1 MKKMPKVSSLFD
13 KESAIEIT
21 LEQLMG
27 CQYLVNENSPPPN
40 KKTKAHLVG
49 GHLSPF
55 KGRGMEFSEVR
66 QYQAGDDIRTIDWR
80 VTARTGKVHTKI
92 FQEERE
98 RPVFIV
104 LDLQDS
110 MYFGSQNRFKSNLAV
125 LQAARCF
132 WLAFNSGNRVGALL
146 SSKHEHIEIKPSNR
160 RKDGLRL
167 LQQMVELHNRQLSR
181 LYQDASTDYSNIEYY
196 SINSNALLDSLSR
209 LSQLAKSGSFIYIF
223 SDFYELNESYQ
234 QHLSYLSRSNDIY
247 AVQVTDPLEENIPV
261 AGHYRLTDGDN
272 VVSINANKK
281 SLVARYQERFTSHS
295 ELLQTKFHQVKAY
308 FAQVST
314 ADALTDLW
322 LNPSASDRRA
332 SATKLAQT
340 KPNQQKSDSD
350 YHG

>member
-1 MKKMPKVSSLFD
+1 
-13 KESAIEIT
+13 
-21 LEQLMG
+21 MG
-27 CQYLVNENSPPPN
+27 CQYLVSEDNPPPN

-167 LQQMVELHNRQLSR
+167 LQHMVDLHNRELTA
-181 LYQDASTDYSNIEYY
+181 LYQNTSEEENYFA
-196 SINSNALLDSLSR
+196 NSSALKDSLSR
-209 LSQLAKSGSFIYIF
+209 LNHIAKSGSLIYIF
-223 SDFYELNESYQ
+223 SDFYEFNEEYEQ
-234 QHLSYLSRSNDIY
+234 NLSYLSQHNDIY
-247 AVQVTDPLEENIPV
+247 AVQIIDPLEKDIPV
-261 AGHYRLTDGDN
+261 ADHYRLTDGDH
-272 VVSINANKK
+272 VVSINANNK
-281 SLVARYQERFTSHS
+281 SLVTRYQDTFIEHSALLKKKFT
-295 ELLQTKFHQVKAY
+295 QVKSH
-308 FAQVST
+308 FAQIST
-314 ADALTDLW
+314 ADPLNDLW
-322 LNPSASDRRA
+322 LNPANSARSVSSSNA
-332 SATKLAQT
+332 AQRPII
-340 KPNQQKSDSD
+340 KPSKVSG
-350 YHG
+350 HHE

>member
-1 MKKMPKVSSLFD
+1 MMKKALKISNLFNTESSI
-13 KESAIEIT
+13 AVN
-21 LEQLMG
+21 LEQLMS
-27 CQYLVNENSPPPN
+27 CQYLVNEDSPPPN

-167 LQQMVELHNRQLSR
+167 LQQMVDLHNRELAK
-181 LYQDASTDYSNIEYY
+181 LYQGASEEDNYFV
-196 SINSNALLDSLSR
+196 NSSALNDSLSR
-209 LSQLAKSGSFIYIF
+209 LNHIAKSGSLVYIF
-223 SDFYELNESYQ
+223 SDFYELNEEYEKN
-234 QHLSYLSRSNDIY
+234 LSYLSRHNDIY
-247 AVQVTDPLEENIPV
+247 AIQITDPLESDIPI
-261 AGHYRLTDGDN
+261 ADHYRLTDGEH

-281 SLVARYQERFTSHS
+281 SLVARYQNRFIEHS
-295 ELLQTKFHQVKAY
+295 EFLKQKFTQAKAY
-308 FAQVST
+308 FAQIST
-314 ADALTDLW
+314 ADQLNNLW
-322 LNPSASDRRA
+322 LNPANSTRSVSPSR
-332 SATKLAQT
+332 
-340 KPNQQKSDSD
+340 KPSTVKEH
-350 YHG
+350 YE